1 LSAQPQTET
10 HPLPPAVRG
19 HAEPGFTRAVEAF
32 DKLVTRGRGGGA
44 LVVRQ
49 RGETVLDLCTGWADR
64 AHTRPWQPET
74 LALSFSTTKGI
85 ASTVIHRL
93 AERGELAYDEPVATY
108 WPEFAAGGKGRVTVR
123 HLLTHRAGLWSVRAV
138 AERPEDLLDHLAM
151 EERLAARTVRAP
163 TQRSA
168 YHAITYG
175 WLVAGLARRVTGG
188 RGLAELARTE
198 VAEPLGVDGLHI
210 GVNETAR
217 EFVAQPVGSALR
229 HLGATSRFITPLMT
243 GIKTT
248 RAAHDALIAPGFH
261 ELFEGS
267 EPSIWGTEMPAVN
280 GALSAEALARLYGA
294 LANGGADGGARLLSE
309 ATVNDLGRVQLR
321 TADGV
326 LGVPMRW
333 RLGYHHAFGT
343 GRQAPYA
350 FGHYGYGGSGGWADP
365 DLGLSL
371 GFVTNRIGSLTTPMA
386 DLTLYRLS
394 RVVRDCAA
402 GRLSGG

>member
-1 LSAQPQTET
+1 MPVVDSFA
-10 HPLPPAVRG
+10 
-19 HAEPGFTRAVEAF
+19 
-32 DKLVTRGRGGGA
+32 KLVTRGRGGGA
-44 LVVRQ
+44 LVVRR
-49 RGETVLDLCTGWADR
+49 RGETVLDLCTGWTDR
-64 AHTRPWQPET
+64 AHTLPWRPET
-74 LALSFSTTKGI
+74 LALSFSTTKGL
-85 ASTVIHRL
+85 ASTVLHRL

-123 HLLTHRAGLWSVRAV
+123 DLMTHRAGLWSVRAV
-138 AERPEDLLDHLAM
+138 AERPEDLLDHLGM
-151 EERLAARTVRAP
+151 EERLAARTVTAP
-163 TQRSA
+163 TERSA

-188 RGLAELARTE
+188 RGLAELVQRE
-198 VAEPLGVDGLHI
+198 IAEPLGVDGLHI
-210 GVNETAR
+210 GVGETTR
-217 EFVAQPVGSALR
+217 ELVAQPVGSALR
-229 HLGATSRFITPLMT
+229 HLGAASRYITPVMT
-243 GIKTT
+243 GIKGT

-280 GALSAEALARLYGA
+280 GALSASALARLYGA
-294 LANGGADGGARLLSE
+294 LANGGADAGARLLSE
-309 ATVNDLGRVQLR
+309 GTVNDLGRVQLR

-326 LGVPMRW
+326 LGMPMRW

-343 GRQAPYA
+343 GRGASRA

-394 RVVRDCAA
+394 RVVRECAA
-402 GRLSGG
+402 